1 MQMETKQIDN
11 NEKNKTYNC
20 QYCDY
25 NTCKIFLLKQH
36 FRSKKHIKNMNTETD
51 GNQNMPEFKCDIC
64 NKIYTNRSGLWKHK
78 KICIKPQE
86 NNNQNIE
93 NNDLTT
99 NNNSI
104 LDKEYI
110 VEYIKQNN
118 EIKDLLLKEN
128 KELKNQLKQQNEQ
141 IMELIP
147 KVGNNNNNNNTV
159 NQKFNIS
166 LFLNEKCKD
175 AMTMNDFVDKIEIKL
190 NDLLLT
196 KENGIVNSINE
207 IITENINQL
216 SVYERPIHCTDKK
229 RETLYIKNEKWEKDI
244 NKKHSKGLL
253 KALQLKQIKNLDK
266 WKADNPNYE
275 IDPDV
280 NYEYMKLINKC
291 TSSLNEHEKKL
302 FKNLCTTTYLKD
314 ENLLES

>member
-1 MQMETKQIDN
+1 MSDAIQNVAFKYICETCHYKS
-11 NEKNKTYNC
+11 NKK
-20 QYCDY
+20 CDY
-25 NTCKIFLLKQH
+25 NKHLLTL
-36 FRSKKHIKNMNTETD
+36 KHKERQEAIQMSQCLEIR
-51 GNQNMPEFKCDIC
+51 CHC
-64 NKIYTNRSGLWKHK
+64 NKIFKHYSSLYRHK
-78 KICIKPQE
+78 KKCIKPQE
-86 NNNQNIE
+86 LSQQ

-141 IMELIP
+141 IKELIP
-147 KVGNNNNNNNTV
+147 KVGNNNNNTV

-229 RETLYIKNEKWEKDI
+229 RETLYVKNEKWEKDI